1 MWKPIGET
9 GENKLTQTI
18 HNVCVSAFGIIG
30 VDVWLHDEMDSSF
43 NHAAYYRHHISYRP
57 EDDAAQFALARIE
70 DTSRNDYVPAYKIP
84 IGAGLAGYFWSICSA
99 NDRMNTW
106 RDVRAIT
113 SDPDQP
119 QDLRMKL
126 LERAGYCN
134 ATGVPFDIR
143 GYRGI
148 VIYLARAS
156 ADYNQLTEMT
166 NEIHLRVSADLIGAL
181 SCSSIT
187 SVASINAKKMRNART
202 LGRIRAKM
210 LALVAFS
217 SLSNKG
223 KGLHTD
229 YADIHIKDDDE
240 EEERMKKPSL
250 SRRISSL
257 YTSKTYRE
265 NQVISA
271 TKTPTLTQVVTF
283 LHNII
288 FYSFHSVSN
297 NKGIV
302 SVTIN
307 TKLCRCNISEGIKA
321 D

>member
-1 MWKPIGET
+1 
-9 GENKLTQTI
+9 
-18 HNVCVSAFGIIG
+18 
-30 VDVWLHDEMDSSF
+30 
-43 NHAAYYRHHISYRP
+43 
-57 EDDAAQFALARIE
+57 
-70 DTSRNDYVPAYKIP
+70 
-84 IGAGLAGYFWSICSA
+84 
-99 NDRMNTW
+99 
-106 RDVRAIT
+106 
-113 SDPDQP
+113 
-119 QDLRMKL
+119 
-126 LERAGYCN
+126 
-134 ATGVPFDIR
+134 
-143 GYRGI
+143 
-148 VIYLARAS
+148 
-156 ADYNQLTEMT
+156 MT

-187 SVASINAKKMRNART
+187 PVASINAKKMRNART

-217 SLSNKG
+217 SLGNKG

-229 YADIHIKDDDE
+229 YADIHIEDDD

-257 YTSKTYRE
+257 YASKTYRE
-265 NQVISA
+265 TQVISA
-271 TKTPTLTQVVTF
+271 TKTPTLTQVVIF

-302 SVTIN
+302 SGTIN
-307 TKLCRCNISEGIKA
+307 TKLCRCNISECIKA